1 MLSTN
6 GSGDVRGGA
15 DMMPPCMKEGH
26 DCLNRHAGCQPG
38 CVDYLVY
45 KWDQNRLNEE
55 LKPRKEALE
64 VLCHSRRARLA
75 IAYTNKF
82 RR

>member
-1 MLSTN
+1 
-6 GSGDVRGGA
+6 
-15 DMMPPCMKEGH
+15 MMPPCMKEGH

-75 IAYTNKF
+75 TAYTNKF